1 MTLRIAQDSSY
12 QDEDWW
18 KWSVWIEGPD
28 SELDQ
33 VHEVT
38 WVLHR
43 TFPKPVRVLK
53 DRKSHFRLDASGWG
67 VFRIYATLALEG
79 DKQLELHHDLEL
91 RYPDGRPTTA

>member
-1 MTLRIAQDSSY
+1 MTLRIAQESSFEG
-12 QDEDWW
+12 EDWW
-18 KWSVWIEGPD
+18 KWSVWIQGPD

-33 VHEVT
+33 VREVT

-43 TFPKPVRVLK
+43 TFPKPVRVVK
-53 DRKSHFRLDASGWG
+53 DRQSNFRLDASGWG
-67 VFRIYATLALEG
+67 VFRIFATLALEG